1 MKLPNNW
8 VKKNQR
14 FSVGI
19 NTLGLLGVSLVW
31 GHMLGLLS
39 PWWLPLTIITIFA
52 GYGSEVHEKKP
63 ESLRIEV

>member
-1 MKLPNNW
+1 MKLPDNW

-31 GHMLGLLS
+31 GHMLNLISL
-39 PWWLPLTIITIFA
+39 WWLPLTIFSIMA
-52 GYGSEVHEKKP
+52 GYGSEVQAKK
-63 ESLRIEV
+63 STNINL